1 MTLQVDERACHR
13 LSVKMSFPEIA
24 TELRAIL
31 GGKLVAYI
39 GAVTETRA
47 VRQWADGERRPSAAV
62 EDRLRLAY
70 RAAKCIADVDG
81 REVAQAWFQGLNP
94 MLDDV
99 SPARLLREGDLQTD
113 GKAFIAAEKYFI
125 ANG

>member
-13 LSVKMSFPEIA
+13 LSLKMSFPEIA

-31 GGKLVAYI
+31 GGRLVAYI
-39 GAVTETRA
+39 GSVTETRA
-47 VRQWADGERRPSAAV
+47 VRQWADGERRPSTAV
-62 EDRLRLAY
+62 ENRLRLAY

-81 REVAQAWFQGLNP
+81 RGVAQAWFQGLNP

-99 SPARLLREGDLQTD
+99 SPARLLREGDPERD